1 MYRGYLQHVLI
12 CADLNSPDSCR
23 ENERV
28 RNDRRH
34 PRGWRPPCGS
44 ASACSIQRAREESR
58 VSEHDVLYGYRLRLF
73 ALAGEI
79 SVRAACRA
87 TGVHHSTF

>member
-1 MYRGYLQHVLI
+1 
-12 CADLNSPDSCR
+12 
-23 ENERV
+23 
-28 RNDRRH
+28 
-34 PRGWRPPCGS
+34 
-44 ASACSIQRAREESR
+44 